1 MVHFDEEEQ
10 QKRYDQLRSEEE
22 EGLVAMLAQS
32 RYGIPSIDLK
42 GLPIDNDAIRL
53 LEERDARALDV
64 APYKLV
70 GKKVSLAVRSPIA
83 DGALKAKEM
92 LEAKGYDVELVMASE
107 GSLKKVWSRYEDLS
121 FATRSRAGGLDISQD
136 VLAELAEKVNN
147 IEDAVSEIQG
157 ALTDE
162 DETHHLSR
170 VLEVILGAAIGIGAS
185 DVHIEP
191 MEEAVEL
198 RFRLDGVLRIITTV
212 TGATYKQLNTR
223 IKLLSGLKL
232 TISSNPQDGRF
243 SAFMT
248 QKTDKGTEEVEI
260 NFRTSLIPGA
270 YGESIVLRILNPKSI
285 RVGLEDLGILPPM
298 FDIFMREIRKP
309 NGMILLTGPTGSG
322 KTTTLYAFLQ
332 KIYSPEIKIITIEDP
347 IEYHL
352 AGITQTQV
360 DHKKGYTF
368 LEGLRSALRQDPDV
382 MMVGEIRDPETAKI
396 AVESALTGHLVFS
409 TLHTNNA
416 QGVIPR
422 LIDLDVN
429 PKILVSAL
437 SLSIAQRLVRTL
449 CPHCKEERPVT
460 PEEKTLIETI
470 WNEAVAKGKNMEQF
484 GVQKNSEKLWAAKG
498 CAQCNNTGYKGR
510 IGIFEVI
517 QTDEHIEKIIVE
529 SPSEREIKKI
539 ADAQGTLDMKEDGLI
554 KILQGKT
561 DFEEV
566 KSVVD
571 LYEK

>member
-10 QKRYDQLRSEEE
+10 QKRYDQLRGEEE
-22 EGLVAMLAQS
+22 EGLVAMLATS
-32 RYGIPSIDLK
+32 RYGVPSVDLK
-42 GLPIDNDAIRL
+42 ALPIDNDAIRL
-53 LEERDARALDV
+53 LEEKDARALDV

-70 GKKVSLAVRSPIA
+70 GKRVSLAVRSPIA
-83 DGALKAKEM
+83 DGALRAKDM
-92 LEAKGYDVELVMASE
+92 LEAKGYDVEMVMASE
-107 GSLKKVWSRYEDLS
+107 ASISKVWSRYEDLS

-470 WNEAVAKGKNMEQF
+470 WNEAVAKGLGRMGMQVKPL
-484 GVQKNSEKLWAAKG
+484 NSIESLEMFYSFYSPTQAKLQPLTNQTVKLLEGA
-498 CAQCNNTGYKGR
+498 
-510 IGIFEVI
+510 VI
-517 QTDEHIEKIIVE
+517 
-529 SPSEREIKKI
+529 
-539 ADAQGTLDMKEDGLI
+539 
-554 KILQGKT
+554 
-561 DFEEV
+561 
-566 KSVVD
+566 
-571 LYEK
+571 

>member
-1 MVHFDEEEQ
+1 MDQKKYGDGFGNLCCSFCGKNQREVKKLIAGPTVYICDECIELCN
-10 QKRYDQLRSEEE
+10 DIIAE
-22 EGLVAMLAQS
+22 EGQKESPARSTQAIPKPAEIKASLDQYVIGQERAKRVLSVAV
-32 RYGIPSIDLK
+32 Y
-42 GLPIDNDAIRL
+42 NH
-53 LEERDARALDV
+53 
-64 APYKLV
+64 YKRIQHQ
-70 GKKVSLAVRSPIA
+70 GDKKTP
-83 DGALKAKEM
+83 KE
-92 LEAKGYDVELVMASE
+92 KSE
-107 GSLKKVWSRYEDLS
+107 G
-121 FATRSRAGGLDISQD
+121 I
-136 VLAELAEKVNN
+136 ELQKSN
-147 IEDAVSEIQG
+147 I
-157 ALTDE
+157 
-162 DETHHLSR
+162 
-170 VLEVILGAAIGIGAS
+170 
-185 DVHIEP
+185 
-191 MEEAVEL
+191 M
-198 RFRLDGVLRIITTV
+198 
-212 TGATYKQLNTR
+212 
-223 IKLLSGLKL
+223 
-232 TISSNPQDGRF
+232 
-243 SAFMT
+243 
-248 QKTDKGTEEVEI
+248 
-260 NFRTSLIPGA
+260 LI
-270 YGESIVLRILNPKSI
+270 
-285 RVGLEDLGILPPM
+285 
-298 FDIFMREIRKP
+298 
-309 NGMILLTGPTGSG
+309 GPTGSG

-484 GVQKNSEKLWAAKG
+484 GVTKDTEKLWAAKG